1 MTWGM
6 PAPLLLL
13 SSQTAAARLFDYF
26 TEICV
31 QSQYVPNQ
39 SQYVPYLNLPSKVPN
54 HFA

>member
-31 QSQYVPNQ
+31 QSQYVP
-39 SQYVPYLNLPSKVPN
+39 YLNLPSKVPN